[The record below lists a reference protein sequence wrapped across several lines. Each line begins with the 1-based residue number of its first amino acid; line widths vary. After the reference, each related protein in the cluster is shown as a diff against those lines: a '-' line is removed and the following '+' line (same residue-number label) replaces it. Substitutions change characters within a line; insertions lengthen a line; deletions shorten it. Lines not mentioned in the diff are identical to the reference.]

1 LEVHEIRDVSK
12 YCEYEESPGHT
23 KIECLQLKDELER
36 KARLGKLYQFIKK
49 YVNGKGTG
57 RLDERG
63 LKDPRSGNRDP
74 ATR

>member
-1 LEVHEIRDVSK
+1 MNIKKVRV
-12 YCEYEESPGHT
+12 
-23 KIECLQLKDELER
+23 KDELER
-36 KARLGKLYQFIKK
+36 RARLGKLYQFIKK

-74 ATR
+74 GTR